1 MKFKSAWLAVPA
13 ALALT
18 LSACSGGNDTGS
30 SDSTSGGTAQSAGVV
45 LANGTEP
52 QNPLIPA
59 NTNEVGGGR
68 IVDLLFAGLVYYD
81 ANGDVVNDMAK
92 SIETD
97 DSQTY
102 TVTLNEG
109 QTFSD
114 GTPVTSSS
122 FVDAWSLGA
131 ANGGMLSVNF
141 YAPIDGTDDSG
152 AIEGDG
158 DTISGL
164 TVVSDTEFTIKLK
177 QPEADFPLRL
187 GYSAFF
193 PLPQSTLDD
202 VKAGGQYPIGN
213 GPYKLADEKSW
224 EHNVQL
230 ALVPNEDYKGGRT
243 AQNGGV
249 TFVFYAEN
257 DPAYLDLLAG
267 NLDVLDQ
274 IPDSAVE
281 TFQDELGDRAVNQ
294 PSALNQT
301 FTIPEKLAH
310 FSGEEGKLRRQ
321 AISHAIN
328 REEITKTIF
337 SETRSP
343 AVDFTSP
350 VVSGF
355 QDDIAGSD
363 VLEFDADKAKDLW
376 AQADAISPWD
386 GTFQIAYNGDGPHE
400 AWVTAVTNQ
409 LKNTLGI
416 DASGKAYPDFKSLRD
431 EVTNRKI
438 TTAFRTGWQAD
449 YPSAFNFLSP
459 LFATGAGSNDGDYS
473 SAEFDGLLGKAAAA
487 SSPEDANKLL
497 AEAQEV
503 LFTDL
508 PAIPLWYQNAFGG
521 YSESVDNVQFG
532 WNSVPLYYAI
542 TKAS

>member
-1 MKFKSAWLAVPA
+1 MKFKRAWLAVPA
-13 ALALT
+13 VLALT
-18 LSACSGGNDTGS
+18 LSACSSSSEDGS
-30 SDSTSGGTAQSAGVV
+30 SSTSGSGAETSGVV

-81 ANGDVVNDMAK
+81 ESGEVHNDVAK
-92 SIETD
+92 SIETE

-102 TVTLNEG
+102 NVTLNEG
-109 QTFSD
+109 LTFTD
-114 GTPVTSSS
+114 GTPVTASS
-122 FVDAWSLGA
+122 FVDAWNLGSA
-131 ANGGMLSVNF
+131 DGGMLSVNF
-141 YAPIDGTDDSG
+141 YAPIEGTDDSG
-152 AIEGDG
+152 ADADGDG
-158 DTISGL
+158 KISGL
-164 TVVSDTEFTIKLK
+164 TVVDETHFTIKLK

-202 VKAGGQYPIGN
+202 VEAGGQNPVGN
-213 GPYKLADEKSW
+213 GPYKLADEGAW
-224 EHNVQL
+224 EHNVQIS
-230 ALVPNEDYKGGRT
+230 LVPNEDYTGGRE
-243 AQNGGV
+243 AKNGGV

-257 DPAYLDLLAG
+257 DAAYNDLLAG

-274 IPDSAVE
+274 IPDGAVE

-301 FTIPEKLAH
+301 ITIPESLEH

-355 QDDIAGSD
+355 SEDLEGSD
-363 VLEFDADKAKDLW
+363 VLDFDADLAKDLW
-376 AQADAISPWD
+376 AQADAISPWE
-386 GTFQIAYNGDGPHE
+386 GTFQISYNGDGPHE

-409 LKNTLGI
+409 IKNNLGI
-416 DASGKAYPDFKSLRD
+416 DAVGKAYPDFKSLRD
-431 EVTNRKI
+431 EVTNRTI

-459 LFATGAGSNDGDYS
+459 LFGTGAGSNDGDYS
-473 SAEFDGLLGKAAAA
+473 STEFDDLLNKAASAGSPEEANELLGQ
-487 SSPEDANKLL
+487 
-497 AEAQEV
+497 AQGV
-503 LFTDL
+503 LFQDL

-521 YSESVDNVQFG
+521 YSEAVDNVAFG
-532 WNSVPLYYAI
+532 WNSVPLYYQI
-542 TKAS
+542 TKAE

>member
-30 SDSTSGGTAQSAGVV
+30 SDSTSGGTAQTAGVV